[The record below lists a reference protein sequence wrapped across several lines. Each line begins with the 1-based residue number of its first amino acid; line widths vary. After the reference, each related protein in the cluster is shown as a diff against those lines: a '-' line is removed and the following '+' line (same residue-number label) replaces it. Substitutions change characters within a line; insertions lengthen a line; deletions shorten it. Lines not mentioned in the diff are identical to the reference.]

1 MAPSAVLPRHSLPPS
16 QRSRLLSHTRHSTC
30 QRRCHQH
37 NPPCASCVYLLSAAI
52 PAPPFQQL
60 PRSFL
65 SIHPAIM
72 HPIYLW
78 YPNLVGYG
86 RIISTIIAFSIV
98 FDHPLPASV
107 FYATG
112 QLFDAVDGIVARH
125 FHQTSKFGA
134 LLDMLTDRLSTAT
147 LLIVLSHLYPHHW
160 GLYAALITLDIVSH
174 WCQMYSKLAQNIK
187 THKGSQNPL
196 LNFYY
201 TFPYAL
207 LVFCV
212 GNEACFIALYL
223 LSFDGWGKGV
233 HLFFGECV
241 VGECAHLCG
250 EAVYECGA
258 AV

>member
-1 MAPSAVLPRHSLPPS
+1 
-16 QRSRLLSHTRHSTC
+16 
-30 QRRCHQH
+30 
-37 NPPCASCVYLLSAAI
+37 
-52 PAPPFQQL
+52 
-60 PRSFL
+60 
-65 SIHPAIM
+65 M

-86 RIISTIIAFSIV
+86 RIISTVIAFTIV
-98 FDHPLPASV
+98 FTHPLPASV

-112 QLFDAVDGIVARH
+112 QLFDAVDGPVARH

-147 LLIVLSHLYPHHW
+147 LLIVLSHLYPQHW
-160 GLYAALITLDIVSH
+160 GLYAALIMLDMASH

-187 THKGSQNPL
+187 THKGSRNAI

-223 LSFDGWGKGV
+223 LSFKWQS
-233 HLFFGECV
+233 
-241 VGECAHLCG
+241 
-250 EAVYECGA
+250 A
-258 AV
+258 AVQLFLHSALYVSAPVCAAKQLMNVVQLYDACNEVCEMDMPTASTGSSSSSKPAVVNMATRQPPPPATTSKR

>member
-1 MAPSAVLPRHSLPPS
+1 
-16 QRSRLLSHTRHSTC
+16 
-30 QRRCHQH
+30 
-37 NPPCASCVYLLSAAI
+37 
-52 PAPPFQQL
+52 
-60 PRSFL
+60 
-65 SIHPAIM
+65 M

-78 YPNLVGYG
+78 WPNLVGYG
-86 RIISTIIAFSIV
+86 RILSTIFAFTIV
-98 FDHPLPASV
+98 FTHPLPASV
-107 FYATG
+107 FYALG
-112 QLFDAVDGIVARH
+112 QLFDAVDGPVARH

-160 GLYAALITLDIVSH
+160 GLYAALIVLDMVSH

-187 THKGSQNPL
+187 THKGSNNPL

-223 LSFDGWGKGV
+223 LSFKWSGGV
-233 HLFFGECV
+233 HTFLESALWLSAPICAAKQFMNV
-241 VGECAHLCG
+241 VQLYDACNEVCEMDLPTTTHKP
-250 EAVYECGA
+250 AVVNMQTKQPPA
-258 AV
+258 ANSKR